1 MKKRFRGS
9 GTETAAIGERR
20 NWTIK
25 KARLARSATSSGTA
39 PGLVS
44 AFRGCFAHRAYR
56 SVESAAPRDSYGA
69 MHTRAKATARRQ
81 LLTSPPKN
89 GAGTFAGGSFG
100 QEPPSFLSPVSSC
113 ARKLQLQRWG
123 DSPRVSGGFGA
134 GHVGQNGTHTAS
146 STPVTHTPA
155 LFGCGTGTFQARSL
169 EPTPLPGGYHPVP
182 NARRDID
189 TQPIRSGQGL
199 TFAEMLAV
207 NANANAAGG
216 RIPGS

>member
-1 MKKRFRGS
+1 
-9 GTETAAIGERR
+9 
-20 NWTIK
+20 
-25 KARLARSATSSGTA
+25 
-39 PGLVS
+39 
-44 AFRGCFAHRAYR
+44 
-56 SVESAAPRDSYGA
+56 
-69 MHTRAKATARRQ
+69 MHKRAKATARRQ
-81 LLTSPPKN
+81 LVATRSKLAALRVAHRRKAPLQLPKGVRAPPK
-89 GAGTFAGGSFG
+89 
-100 QEPPSFLSPVSSC
+100 
-113 ARKLQLQRWG
+113 RQLQRWG

-146 STPVTHTPA
+146 STPVTHTSA

-189 TQPIRSGQGL
+189 TQPIRSEQGL